1 MEDVLLLAKLVN
13 SLMLMDYA
21 IGVPLMKL
29 QLMGNVFVEMVIW
42 EQDQDVNYNVEL
54 AKIW

>member
-1 MEDVLLLAKLVN
+1 MEDVLLPAKLVN
-13 SLMLMDYA
+13 SLMLMDYV

-29 QLMGNVFVEMVIW
+29 QLMDNVFVEMVIW